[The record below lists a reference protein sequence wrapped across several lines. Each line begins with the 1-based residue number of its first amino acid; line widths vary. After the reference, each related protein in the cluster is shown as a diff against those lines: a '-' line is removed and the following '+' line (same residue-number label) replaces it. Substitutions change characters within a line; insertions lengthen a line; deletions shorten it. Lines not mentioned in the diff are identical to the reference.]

1 MSSALSQM
9 TATLLPTRQLFENAV
24 NSTFNRYPRYTNN
37 DYRFSNNRNN
47 YYRLNVS
54 NQHSQS
60 ARNPPQYNRNF
71 SSNNQQRAVT

>member
-1 MSSALSQM
+1 M
-9 TATLLPTRQLFENAV
+9 TATLLPTRQLFENAL
-24 NSTFNRYPRYTNN
+24 NNTFSRYPRYTNN

-47 YYRLNVS
+47 YYRPNVS

-60 ARNPPQYNRNF
+60 ARNPPQHNRNF